1 MKPVM
6 RLKMAR
12 RAHVSA
18 RHDPVRLHAVVPTIV
33 IHLVVAGINATAALS
48 MGTAPAPAL
57 ATGLAACALGLPVV
71 GLALSLAGWLRVGAA
86 MVVLTYI
93 SCAGLALF
101 NFLGLG
107 ALETALLSPATSWKI
122 AYFATTVML
131 PLLQIKGIL
140 EAGKVLLADH
150 HR

>member
-1 MKPVM
+1 
-6 RLKMAR
+6 MAR

-18 RHDPVRLHAVVPTIV
+18 RPDPAQLHAVVPTIV
-33 IHLVVAGINATAALS
+33 LHLVVAGINATAALS
-48 MGTAPAPAL
+48 IGANPAPVA

-71 GLALSLAGWLRVGAA
+71 GLALSLAGWTRIGAA
-86 MVVLTYI
+86 LVALTYI
-93 SCAGLALF
+93 SCAGLALY

-107 ALETALLSPATSWKI
+107 ALETALLSPAASWKI
-122 AYFATTVML
+122 VYFTTAVML

-140 EAGKVLLADH
+140 ETGKVLLADN